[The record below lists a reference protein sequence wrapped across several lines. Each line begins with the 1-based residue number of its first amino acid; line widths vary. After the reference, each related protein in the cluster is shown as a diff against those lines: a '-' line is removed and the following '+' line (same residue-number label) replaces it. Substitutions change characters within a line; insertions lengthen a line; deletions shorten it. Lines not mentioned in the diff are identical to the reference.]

1 MRVAA
6 VQISV
11 TPGDIESNTTKMLTY
26 LAAAARG
33 GADVV
38 VFPEMCDTGY
48 DMPIIL
54 QSAQTWDTGTVL
66 ALCKAANDHNVNV
79 IAGVSERTD
88 KGVFNSAAIINRH
101 GDILGRYRKTHLI
114 TAAPMLEHQFLKAGD
129 KLGMSEIEGIHCGFM
144 TCYDIRF
151 PEIARTLSIAGA
163 EILFIPSA
171 FPMVRLPH
179 WTVLLSA
186 RAIEN
191 QVFVVACNRVGTDAG
206 ITFCGTTMIIDPYG
220 TVVASGSAIHEG
232 PILGDINLNMIQTVR
247 SQIKVHQDR
256 RPALY
261 ALST

>member
-6 VQISV
+6 IQIAV
-11 TPGDIESNTTKMLTY
+11 TPGDLESNTAKMLTH
-26 LAAAARG
+26 LVTAARG

-48 DMPIIL
+48 DMPVIL
-54 QSAQTWDTGTVL
+54 KSAQSWNNGTVP
-66 ALCKAANDHNVNV
+66 ALRKAANDLNVNV
-79 IAGVSERTD
+79 IAGVSELTEE
-88 KGVFNSAAIINRH
+88 GVFNSTAIISRH
-101 GDILGRYRKTHLI
+101 GDIAGRYRKTHLI
-114 TAAPMLEHQFLKAGD
+114 TAAPMLEHQFLKSGD
-129 KLGMSEIEGIHCGFM
+129 KLGMAQIEEIHCGLM

-151 PEIARTLSIAGA
+151 PEIARSLSIAGA

-179 WTVLLSA
+179 WTILTAA

-191 QVFVVACNRVGTDAG
+191 QVFVVACNRIGTDAG
-206 ITFCGTTMIIDPYG
+206 MTFCGTTTIIDPYG
-220 TVVASGSAIHEG
+220 TVVASASAIHEG
-232 PILGDINLNMIQTVR
+232 PIFGDINLNMIQTVR